1 METFLFIGD
10 GVELLLFNAAQ
21 LVFSIIPEEALEDSF
36 VFIDS
41 ALLDFLVSCMA
52 RNLSSATGLP
62 SCFVLAE
69 TPFVLLL
76 SLEMNGFDVTLEIG
90 EGVTDALDESVV
102 SVGQGTSL
110 HELLC
115 EWDCICFFSSG
126 MR

>member
-1 METFLFIGD
+1 VETFLFIGD
-10 GVELLLFNAAQ
+10 GVELLLFNAAE

-76 SLEMNGFDVTLEIG
+76 SLEMNGFDVTFEIG

-110 HELLC
+110 YELLC
-115 EWDCICFFSSG
+115 E
-126 MR
+126 